1 MNRNHH
7 YYHINMAYKQTN
19 NIEILKNK
27 ILTSCSKNSILLPI
41 MIITIDLK
49 EHDSS
54 LKKKLTYTFNPGHY
68 HHHQT
73 IIGIK
78 QSSIM
83 SHFRAKNLTTS
94 AYIYLKVKLTDKKQQ
109 TSSSCESCF

>member
-1 MNRNHH
+1 
-7 YYHINMAYKQTN
+7 
-19 NIEILKNK
+19 
-27 ILTSCSKNSILLPI
+27 

-94 AYIYLKVKLTDKKQQ
+94 AYIYLKFILFSFLTVQCVCVFLSIFFSMFNGFKNSVFCWMKIFLSHIY
-109 TSSSCESCF
+109 TAISRKNK